1 MNPEQMQP
9 DERGLLDALQALA
22 KAEKDQDT
30 PSRVEAEVMRQWS
43 LAHESRGTRR
53 WSDSRRYGVLAAAA
67 SLILSVSF
75 GAWWLTR
82 QSQQPDQ
89 RSASTAMATP
99 SSSPSYE
106 TVAWLEPDADSL
118 QIVRLRVASATLK
131 AQGYAISDPSGTGTV
146 EIEMIVGL
154 DGMARSIRVNSAAMP
169 TY

>member
-1 MNPEQMQP
+1 MSAEEMGS
-9 DERGLLDALQALA
+9 DERGLRDALQALA
-22 KAEKDQDT
+22 KAEKAQET
-30 PSRVEAEVMRQWS
+30 PSRVEAEVMRQWDS
-43 LAHESRGTRR
+43 LHEPRGTQRATGG
-53 WSDSRRYGVLAAAA
+53 RRYGLLAAAA

-75 GAWWLTR
+75 GAWWLAR
-82 QSQQPDQ
+82 QPQRPD
-89 RSASTAMATP
+89 RHSASTAMATP

-106 TVAWLEPDADSL
+106 TVVWLEPDADSL

>member
-1 MNPEQMQP
+1 MSAEKMGS

-22 KAEKDQDT
+22 KAEKAQET
-30 PSRVEAEVMRQWS
+30 PSRVEAEVMRRWDS
-43 LAHESRGTRR
+43 LNEPRGTQRGTGG
-53 WSDSRRYGVLAAAA
+53 RRYGVLAAAA

-75 GAWWLTR
+75 GAWWTR
-82 QSQQPDQ
+82 QSQQPD
-89 RSASTAMATP
+89 RRWASTAMVTP